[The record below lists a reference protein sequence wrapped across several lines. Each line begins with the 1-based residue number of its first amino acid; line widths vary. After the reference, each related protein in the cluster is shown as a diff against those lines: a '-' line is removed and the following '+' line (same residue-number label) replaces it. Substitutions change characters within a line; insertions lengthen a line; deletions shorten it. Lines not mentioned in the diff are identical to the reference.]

1 MRWSSHEAAW
11 RPAIGVARTEA
22 EKAALRKA
30 RVLRQRRYRASVH
43 AER

>member
-1 MRWSSHEAAW
+1 MRWSSHE
-11 RPAIGVARTEA
+11 
-22 EKAALRKA
+22 AALRKA